1 MQEIKITR
9 AEQRKEKPDS
19 SKLVFGK
26 YMTDHMFVVDY
37 DEGQGWHD
45 ARIVPYAPLQ
55 IDPAAKV
62 LHYAQEI
69 FEGLKAYRTADG
81 SIQLF
86 RPMDNVRRLNL
97 SCERIALPEVP
108 EDLALAGITEL
119 VKLDQEWVP
128 YEKDTSLYIRPFV
141 IGLDPTLGVHT
152 SHHCQYIVIV
162 CPVGA
167 YYPRDWPHQ
176 DLYRGPGRPRRSG
189 RHRHGQ
195 DRRQLRR
202 LLRAGNRAEQKGY
215 TQVLWLDGVH
225 RKYIEEVGSM
235 NVMFKVTGKIL
246 TPDLNGSVLDGIT
259 RRSCIQLLKDWGY
272 EVEERRI
279 SAEELFQAAEN
290 GTLEEAWGTG
300 TAAVV
305 SPIGELAE
313 GDEKVTVSN
322 NQIGPVTQ
330 KLYDEL
336 TGIQWGRV
344 PDPPRL
350 DHEAVSRFFFKLKG
364 RPGGAALEPFFS
376 DAGSAGLFYS
386 FMGDRT
392 APRSPGPVPPSPP
405 SWRTPPR
412 CRW

>member
-9 AEQRKEKPDS
+9 AAALKEKPDS

-26 YMTDHMFVVDY
+26 NMTDHMFLVDY

-45 ARIVPYAPLQ
+45 ARIVPYGPLP
-55 IDPAAKV
+55 IDPASKV
-62 LHYAQEI
+62 LHYAEEI
-69 FEGLKAYRTADG
+69 FEGLKAYRTDDG

-86 RPMDNVRRLNL
+86 RVKDNIARMNRSAQRL
-97 SCERIALPEVP
+97 CLPEIP
-108 EDLALAGITEL
+108 EELALAGITEL
-119 VKLDQEWVP
+119 VKLEKDWVP
-128 YEKDTSLYIRPFV
+128 GEKDTSLYIRPFM
-141 IGLDPTLGVHT
+141 IGLDPALGVHA
-152 SHHCQYIVIV
+152 SHHVQFIVIV

-167 YYPRDWPHQ
+167 YYPEGLDPVKIYVEEQ
-176 DLYRGPGRPRRSG
+176 DVRAVKGGTGMAKTGGNYAAS
-189 RHRHGQ
+189 
-195 DRRQLRR
+195 
-202 LLRAGNRAEQKGY
+202 LRAGNRAEQKGY

-235 NVMFKVTGKIL
+235 NVMFKVSGKIL

-279 SAEELFQAAEN
+279 SAQELFEAAEN

-313 GDEKVTVSN
+313 GDKKVSVSH

-330 KLYDEL
+330 RLYDAL
-336 TGIQWGRV
+336 TGIQWGRL
-344 PDPPRL
+344 PDP
-350 DHEAVSRFFFKLKG
+350 HGWTMKV
-364 RPGGAALEPFFS
+364 
-376 DAGSAGLFYS
+376 
-386 FMGDRT
+386 
-392 APRSPGPVPPSPP
+392 
-405 SWRTPPR
+405 
-412 CRW
+412 C